1 MLKNIITKKFAKR
14 VINYIIDN
22 WEICFVLDQLVY
34 LSVEIT
40 ELHNMMNEISSNTTT
55 DRSRDHLNKLYKDGL
70 FQLVLQKEVII
81 DM

>member
-40 ELHNMMNEISSNTTT
+40 ELHNMMNEISSNTT